1 MRAAAG
7 RPRCPPSDAGP
18 PGAGAPVTAFDDLL
32 LALTWAAVAVLAV
45 AGALSAS
52 RKQLDPVGFMLVACL
67 CAFGG
72 GTVRD
77 VILNQP
83 VFWLNVPGMV
93 GLAAGLALL
102 VFFTAHLVER
112 RFVVLL
118 WADAVGLGLFAV
130 LGAEVA
136 QRAGATPWVAV
147 LMGTITATAGGML
160 RDIICAE
167 MPLILR
173 REIYATAAA
182 LGAAVFVVL
191 QDAGA
196 GRTVAVSIG
205 ILVGFGARAAAIL
218 TGWSLPTYRAR
229 PGRDYPDQ
237 R

>member
-1 MRAAAG
+1 MI
-7 RPRCPPSDAGP
+7 
-18 PGAGAPVTAFDDLL
+18 VFDDLL
-32 LALTWAAVAVLAV
+32 LALTWLAVAVLAV
-45 AGALSAS
+45 AGALTAS

-83 VFWLNVPGMV
+83 VFWLAVPGMV
-93 GLAAGLALL
+93 ALAAGLALL
-102 VFFTAHLVER
+102 VFFTAHLLER

-130 LGAEVA
+130 LGAEAA
-136 QRAGATPWVAV
+136 QRAGVAPWAAI
-147 LMGTITATAGGML
+147 LMGTITATAGGIL

-167 MPLILR
+167 VPLVLR

-182 LGAAVFVVL
+182 LGAAVFIL
-191 QDAGA
+191 AQGAGA
-196 GRTVAVSIG
+196 GRTLAISLGV
-205 ILVGFGARAAAIL
+205 LVGFGARAAAIL
-218 TGWSLPTYRAR
+218 GGWSLPTYRAR
-229 PGRDYPDQ
+229 PGRDYPDG

>member
-1 MRAAAG
+1 M
-7 RPRCPPSDAGP
+7 S
-18 PGAGAPVTAFDDLL
+18 VFDDIIAL
-32 LALTWAAVAVLAV
+32 LTWAAVAVLAV

-83 VFWLNVPGMV
+83 VFWLGAPGMV
-93 GLAAGLALL
+93 ALAAGLAIV

-130 LGAEVA
+130 LGAEA
-136 QRAGATPWVAV
+136 AARAGASPWVAV
-147 LMGTITATAGGML
+147 LMGTITATAGGIL

-167 MPLILR
+167 IPLILR

-182 LGAAVFVVL
+182 LGAAVFTIL
-191 QDAGA
+191 LDAGV
-196 GRTVAVSIG
+196 GRTVAMTAG
-205 ILVGFGARAAAIL
+205 GLVAVIARGAAIA
-218 TGWSLPTYRAR
+218 TGWSLPAYRAR
-229 PGRDYPDQ
+229 PGRDYPD
-237 R
+237 RR

>member
-1 MRAAAG
+1 M
-7 RPRCPPSDAGP
+7 S
-18 PGAGAPVTAFDDLL
+18 AFDDLL
-32 LALTWAAVAVLAV
+32 AALTWAAVAVLAV

-77 VILNQP
+77 VILNQT
-83 VFWLNVPGMV
+83 VFWLAAPGMV
-93 GLAAGLALL
+93 ALAAGLALV
-102 VFFTAHLVER
+102 VFFTAHLLER

-130 LGAEVA
+130 LGAEA
-136 QRAGATPWVAV
+136 AGRAGAAPWVAV

-160 RDIICAE
+160 RDIVCAE
-167 MPLILR
+167 VPLILR

-182 LGAAVFVVL
+182 LGAVVFILL

-196 GRTVAVSIG
+196 GRVAAVSVGGLI
-205 ILVGFGARAAAIL
+205 GFGVRAAAIVA
-218 TGWSLPTYRAR
+218 GWSLPAYRAR
-229 PGRDYPDQ
+229 PGRNYPD
-237 R
+237 RR

>member
-1 MRAAAG
+1 M
-7 RPRCPPSDAGP
+7 S
-18 PGAGAPVTAFDDLL
+18 AFDDLL
-32 LALTWAAVAVLAV
+32 AILTWSAVAVLAV

-83 VFWLNVPGMV
+83 VFWLAAPGMV
-93 GLAAGLALL
+93 ALAAVLALV
-102 VFFTAHLVER
+102 VFFTAHLLER

-130 LGAEVA
+130 LGTEAA

-147 LMGTITATAGGML
+147 LMGTVTATFGGVL
-160 RDIICAE
+160 RDIVCAE
-167 MPLILR
+167 VPLILR

-182 LGAAVFVVL
+182 LGAVVFILL

-196 GRTVAVSIG
+196 GRTVAISAG
-205 ILVGFGARAAAIL
+205 GLVAFGARAAAIA
-218 TGWSLPTYRAR
+218 TGWSLPSYRAR
-229 PGRDYPDQ
+229 PGRDYPD
-237 R
+237 RR

>member
-1 MRAAAG
+1 M
-7 RPRCPPSDAGP
+7 
-18 PGAGAPVTAFDDLL
+18 FDDLL
-32 LALTWAAVAVLAV
+32 LALTWLAVAVLAV
-45 AGALSAS
+45 AGALTAS

-83 VFWLNVPGMV
+83 VFWLAVPEMV
-93 GLAAGLALL
+93 ALAAGLAVV
-102 VFFTAHLVER
+102 VFFTAHRLER

-130 LGAEVA
+130 LGAEAA
-136 QRAGATPWVAV
+136 QRAGVAPWAAI
-147 LMGTITATAGGML
+147 LMGTITATAGGIL

-167 MPLILR
+167 VPLVLR

-182 LGAAVFVVL
+182 LGAAVFIL
-191 QDAGA
+191 AQGAGA
-196 GRTVAVSIG
+196 GRTIAVSLG
-205 ILVGFGARAAAIL
+205 VLAGFGARAAAIL
-218 TGWSLPTYRAR
+218 GGWSLPTYRAR
-229 PGRDYPDQ
+229 PGRDYPDD